1 MFENIVKHVEDE
13 NCRKILEHLL
23 GTITSKNNEINML
36 HQRVFELEKRISTQ
50 EKYTSKDCLI
60 VENMPLTRSNEPLT
74 KQVCQFLKDY
84 LNYSTTPSNFKAC
97 HLLGPWT
104 NENYPPAIIIKF
116 IYFAEKDLV
125 FSRKAMLAGKINHAN
140 KRSIFIKERL
150 PEYQRQLKSY
160 AEKRGLVTTTLNC
173 NVKLFRKS
181 TNGHYKSFAIESVE
195 DIVNAETYSVK
206 KSQDIGSQRPNEVRV
221 QRRSEFPN
229 STEQNLG
236 EVSIMSEDGDK
247 LAETSDNSKHR
258 HERSGNAVTNEM
270 QMTLPVKSKHCSA
283 SRSVNTNKNLNS
295 EEVVPV
301 EDVESEVVPVKNVE
315 LEQGND
321 QQSKNEDISRSTK
334 ELFATPNST
343 KSLLKR
349 LRDSPND
356 EEVNIN
362 MLNEFLQKAKN
373 AKQIQ
378 EQVNGD
384 EQLQEQVNGDEN
396 DKYKEVGEVSDKE
409 LSDGEI
415 DSQVGS

>member
-23 GTITSKNNEINML
+23 GTITSKDNEINML
-36 HQRVFELEKRISTQ
+36 RQKVFELEKRITTQ
-50 EKYTSKDCLI
+50 EKYTFKDCLV

-195 DIVNAETYSVK
+195 DIVKAETYSVK

-229 STEQNLG
+229 RTEQNLE

-247 LAETSDNSKHR
+247 LADTSDNSKHR
-258 HERSGNAVTNEM
+258 RERSGNAVTNEM

-283 SRSVNTNKNLNS
+283 RRSVNTNKNLN
-295 EEVVPV
+295 ENIV
-301 EDVESEVVPVKNVE
+301 SEVVPVKDVE

-321 QQSKNEDISRSTK
+321 QRSNNEDISRSTK

-349 LRDSPND
+349 LRDSLTTRKVISICSTNFYRKPKTPSRYRNRLM
-356 EEVNIN
+356 V
-362 MLNEFLQKAKN
+362 MSRYKN
-373 AKQIQ
+373 KTMVMRMKSTKKR
-378 EQVNGD
+378 E
-384 EQLQEQVNGDEN
+384 
-396 DKYKEVGEVSDKE
+396 K
-409 LSDGEI
+409 
-415 DSQVGS
+415 